1 MKWLLVAVAAVVV
14 LAIAAM
20 AAVPRLVDTPR
31 VQSLIA
37 STASQSLGR
46 PVKFRGVSISVLPY
60 PTVRLHGLEV
70 AEDPAFGPGPF
81 LRLDDAVLRLR
92 LWALVRGQ
100 VEFTTLVLK
109 QPVIGLI
116 QGVDGRWNFAS
127 LGAARETASAP
138 RVPPRTG
145 GGAAAPAALVSRIVV
160 EKGQVTYETRQ
171 EGRGGGLRQRVE
183 DVDLTLSPRPGA
195 LAFSGSARVMP
206 GELAVKI
213 SDGTV
218 GLSGARILAEGSVRA
233 QIEIEGKDVQPMVAA
248 VLGPEPG
255 ITGAVSGRL
264 NVSGTVARPRAAGE
278 LELRSPAVM
287 RTDGDCPEPRRRT
300 LALSTVKANVS
311 WDAGR
316 LVVQPLSSGIGDG
329 AITTKLTA
337 SPAPPLPA
345 ELSDLRLQGIPLEKV
360 LVDFLCQGYAVT
372 GALDLTGTLT
382 LSGADPLRTVSGAG
396 HFRVGP
402 GKVVGARALALLGGV
417 ARVGGAVS
425 SVLSLDLPAAL
436 FASPLDF
443 ESIAGTYQI
452 KHGVVTT
459 RDVLYTSRAMKAKVV
474 GDYVIPTGRI
484 NADIVLEHGR
494 GLMHAKV
501 TGTAESPAI
510 RVAPPTV
517 LRGVEPERVERG
529 FKDLLNKFR

>member
-1 MKWLLVAVAAVVV
+1 MKWLLIAVAAVVV

-20 AAVPRLVDTPR
+20 AAVPRIVDTPR

-46 PVKFRGVSISVLPY
+46 PVKFRAVSVSVLPY

-81 LRLDDAVLRLR
+81 LRLDDADLRLK
-92 LWALVRGQ
+92 LWALLRGQ

-109 QPVIGLI
+109 QPVIALI

-138 RVPPRTG
+138 RAPRTG
-145 GGAAAPAALVSRIVV
+145 AGAAAPAALVSRIVV
-160 EKGQVTYETRQ
+160 EKGQVTYEMRR
-171 EGRGGGLRQRVE
+171 EGRGGLRQRLE
-183 DVDLTLSPRPGA
+183 DLDLTLSPRPGA
-195 LAFSGSARVMP
+195 LSFSGSARVMP
-206 GELAVKI
+206 GELAVTI

-218 GLSGARILAEGSVRA
+218 GIGGARVLADASVRA
-233 QIEIEGKDVQPMVAA
+233 QIEVAGKDVQPVVAA

-255 ITGAVSGRL
+255 IAGAVTGRF
-264 NVSGTVARPRAAGE
+264 NVTGTVARPRAAGE

-316 LVVQPLSSGIGDG
+316 LVVQPLSSGIGSG
-329 AITTKLTA
+329 TFTTKLTA
-337 SPAPPLPA
+337 SPAPPMPA
-345 ELSDLRLQGIPLEKV
+345 ELSDLVLKGIPLEKV
-360 LVDFLCQGYAVT
+360 LVDFLCHGYAVT
-372 GALDLTGTLT
+372 GSLDLAGRLT
-382 LSGADPLRTVSGAG
+382 LSGTDPMRTLAGSGQ
-396 HFRVGP
+396 FRIGP

-417 ARVGGAVS
+417 ARVGGTVS
-425 SVLSLDLPAAL
+425 SVLSLDLPAVL
-436 FASPLDF
+436 FSSPLDF
-443 ESIAGTYQI
+443 ESIAGTYHI

-459 RDVLYTSRAMKAKVV
+459 RDMLYTSRAMKAKVT
-474 GDYVIPTGRI
+474 GDYAIPTGRVDV
-484 NADIVLEHGR
+484 DIVLEHGR

-510 RVAPPTV
+510 RVAPPGA
-517 LRGVEPERVERG
+517 LHGIEPERLERG